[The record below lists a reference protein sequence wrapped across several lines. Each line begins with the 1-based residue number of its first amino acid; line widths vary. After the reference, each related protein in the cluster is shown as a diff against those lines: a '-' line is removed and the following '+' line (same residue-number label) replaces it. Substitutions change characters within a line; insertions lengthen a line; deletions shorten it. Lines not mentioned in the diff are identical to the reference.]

1 MIIYTL
7 YSEHHHKQLPRFI
20 ARLMLKSWPTLG
32 GASAT
37 ADISPVAAKHLSL
50 HAPIMQPPP
59 PPPRPTLSST
69 SSVDSQQPQQS
80 RGQIRV
86 KLIQARSLN
95 VRSVHARPYVVVQ
108 FESNEFVSRDP
119 IPESDK
125 EAKGTPTSRTATPFT
140 PDSQSRRSSSS
151 AINALN
157 GIRDAEAAARARKDS
172 GSSPSSSLISS
183 AAKALAGHHRQNS
196 NGSITN
202 GVGGLSLA
210 FGGGLFSRLS
220 AHSPVW
226 KHEVSL

>member
-1 MIIYTL
+1 MIIYSL
-7 YSEHHHKQLPRFI
+7 YSDHHRHHHKQLPRFI
-20 ARLMLKSWPTLG
+20 ARLMLKSWPVTPG
-32 GASAT
+32 PIVFPSAT
-37 ADISPVAAKHLSL
+37 ADISPLSL
-50 HAPIMQPPP
+50 HAPVIIMQPPP
-59 PPPRPTLSST
+59 TPRTLSA
-69 SSVDSQQPQQS
+69 SVVSQHPQQS

-125 EAKGTPTSRTATPFT
+125 EVKGTPTSRTATPFT
-140 PDSQSRRSSSS
+140 QSRRSSSS
-151 AINALN
+151 AVNALN

-172 GSSPSSSLISS
+172 GPSPSSSLISS

-196 NGSITN
+196 NGSTSN